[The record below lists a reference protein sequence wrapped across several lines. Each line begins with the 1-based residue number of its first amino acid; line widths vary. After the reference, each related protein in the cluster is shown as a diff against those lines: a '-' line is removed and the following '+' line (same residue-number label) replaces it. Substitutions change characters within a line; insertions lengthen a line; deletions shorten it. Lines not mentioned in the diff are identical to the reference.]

1 MNPVRKATVLISG
14 TGSNL
19 QALIDAVASGRL
31 DLDIVHVISNVADA
45 PGLQRAERAGIRS
58 SILEHGRFADRAD
71 FDAALALL
79 MAADEPDL
87 VILAGFMRII
97 GDAVLEPF
105 AGRMINLHPALLP
118 KYRGVNTYQR
128 ALDAG
133 DDIHGASIHF
143 VTAELDG
150 GPVISQVVIP
160 ILETDDAA
168 RLAARLGPRE
178 HELIVATV
186 DMMTRRRVEC
196 DGSLIRVDGD
206 PLRRPFRLQED
217 GTLDE
222 TA

>member
-1 MNPVRKATVLISG
+1 MSGDISEKG
-14 TGSNL
+14 GL
-19 QALIDAVASGRL
+19 QYTIVEGDYEGKVASNFDVTVEAL
-31 DLDIVHVISNVADA
+31 
-45 PGLQRAERAGIRS
+45 RAAQVS
-58 SILEHGRFADRAD
+58 W
-71 FDAALALL
+71 
-79 MAADEPDL
+79 
-87 VILAGFMRII
+87 VVLAGFMRII

-105 AGRMINLHPALLP
+105 AGRMINLHPSLLP
-118 KYRGVNTYQR
+118 LYRGTGTYQR
-128 ALDAG
+128 AIDAG
-133 DDIHGASIHF
+133 DRRHGASIHF

-186 DMMTRRRVEC
+186 DLMTRRRVEC

>member
-1 MNPVRKATVLISG
+1 MSLSPAQKKFLRSLGHSLKPIVTV
-14 TGSNL
+14 GS
-19 QALIDAVASGRL
+19 
-31 DLDIVHVISNVADA
+31 
-45 PGLQRAERAGIRS
+45 AG
-58 SILEHGRFADRAD
+58 
-71 FDAALALL
+71 
-79 MAADEPDL
+79 
-87 VILAGFMRII
+87 VT
-97 GDAVLEPF
+97 
-105 AGRMINLHPALLP
+105 PA
-118 KYRGVNTYQR
+118 
-128 ALDAG
+128 
-133 DDIHGASIHF
+133 

-186 DMMTRRRVEC
+186 DLMTRRRVEC